1 MPGGCAHMRPL
12 THGVTRPTKKPRSNP
27 HTHTDSQSSPF
38 SSCRHPS
45 SSPSSS
51 SPIQQLQH
59 YYRFSTHRSADSNQ
73 HPALARPALVRPG
86 HARPALARPAH
97 ARPAPVLAVDAVLGD
112 DPAGANTQKRTQHTT
127 AWPNAQAKTAATQS
141 QLLLLLLLLLGRIFA
156 PRSYPGGG
164 EIIAARQ
171 QFSPPRAAKSAQKG
185 HQRCVWCVVLP

>member
-1 MPGGCAHMRPL
+1 MRPL

-27 HTHTDSQSSPF
+27 HTHTHRLAVVAIFVLSS
-38 SSCRHPS
+38 SS

-59 YYRFSTHRSADSNQ
+59 YYRFSTHRPADSNQ
-73 HPALARPALVRPG
+73 HPTLAHPALVCPTPA
-86 HARPALARPAH
+86 HPALARPAH

-141 QLLLLLLLLLGRIFA
+141 QLLLLLLLLLGRVFA

-171 QFSPPRAAKSAQKG
+171 FSPPRAAKSAQKG
-185 HQRCVWCVVLP
+185 HQRRVFSPEIQENSTC

>member
-1 MPGGCAHMRPL
+1 VSTA
-12 THGVTRPTKKPRSNP
+12 
-27 HTHTDSQSSPF
+27 HTHRLAVVAILVSS
-38 SSCRHPS
+38 SSS

-59 YYRFSTHRSADSNQ
+59 YYRFSTHRPADSNQ
-73 HPALARPALVRPG
+73 HPTLAHPALVRPG

-141 QLLLLLLLLLGRIFA
+141 QLLLLLLLLGRVFA

-171 QFSPPRAAKSAQKG
+171 FSPPRAAKSAQTG
-185 HQRCVWCVVLP
+185 HQRCVWCVFSP